1 MDKLNRNIDE
11 QRMNESKMNTIDYVM
26 ETISVTKEKRF
37 SLSFTKLRLALMLS
51 IIVIAV
57 VSILVLDPFST
68 TPPAPS
74 APVVL
79 TTFETEKLA
88 ELSYLSGRL
97 IASSFSVNNQSSL
110 MRLGDYDETEFEA
123 NIDEFNTYFD
133 MLKVFLDDDAFSNS
147 VTVTSLEEGDYDTS
161 IEFYVDGKLYT
172 FLVIVIDDEISGQLT
187 INSQVFSVEGK
198 YEETD
203 TELSMELIASSGNDY
218 IKIKYKTENEDEI
231 EKKYEIE
238 QYIDGI
244 ERIKEIK
251 VSIENDEQKVEITE
265 DNDSYELKKEIEDT
279 IVVYKLSY
287 EIDGVEGEV
296 EICDI
301 RQYDAKCLGAKS
313 SQCLG
318 GFYRSVIEVSNDLQN
333 LFTSLRTHVIL
344 ALVVQHPRNGTE
356 GHICSCSNISY
367 CCSFLHRRTFSENV
381 FLS

>member
-37 SLSFTKLRLALMLS
+37 SLSFTKLRLASMLS
-51 IIVIAV
+51 IIVIAI
-57 VSILVLDPFST
+57 VSILVLDPFNT

-110 MRLGDYDETEFEA
+110 MRLRDNDETEFEA

-265 DNDSYELKKEIEDT
+265 DNDSYALKKEIEDT

-287 EIDGVEGEV
+287 EIDDIEGEV
-296 EICDI
+296 EICETID
-301 RQYDAKCLGAKS
+301 DLGATVYSYKIDEGDKHKE
-313 SQCLG
+313 LDLDDPDEDEEEDEEEDEDEE
-318 GFYRSVIEVSNDLQN
+318 IEDEDEEEDEEEEDEEEDTEDQSNPY
-333 LFTSLRTHVIL
+333 FKEIK
-344 ALVVQHPRNGTE
+344 
-356 GHICSCSNISY
+356 I
-367 CCSFLHRRTFSENV
+367 NV
-381 FLS
+381 L